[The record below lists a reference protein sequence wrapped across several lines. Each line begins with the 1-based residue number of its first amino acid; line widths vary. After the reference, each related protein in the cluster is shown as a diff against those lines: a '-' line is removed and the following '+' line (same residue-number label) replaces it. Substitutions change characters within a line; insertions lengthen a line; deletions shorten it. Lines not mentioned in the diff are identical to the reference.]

1 MENSLKDRLL
11 FARAK
16 RQLNQSDF
24 ADLLGVRFG
33 TYQRAES
40 GRKVSKKN
48 TAFLE
53 YRLSE
58 IEKEV

>member
-1 MENSLKDRLL
+1 MENSLKNRLL

-24 ADLLGVRFG
+24 ADLLGVKFG

-48 TAFLE
+48 IAFLE